1 MLDPVIVSRSVISDR
16 ITVNTFIE
24 FILLLFQNSTQE
36 LRGLQILKALQKIKT
51 KLSFFTN
58 IFRLEH

>member
-1 MLDPVIVSRSVISDR
+1 MLDPVIVFRSVISDR

-24 FILLLFQNSTQE
+24 FILLLFQSSIQE
-36 LRGLQILKALQKIKT
+36 LRGLQILKALHKIKT